1 MPKKLS
7 VRTLMDSQHA
17 QGPKHCLN
25 INGSIFVIFFDHS
38 ERKSAPNILFKEYL
52 KSWDC
57 LLTYCHPM
65 TSILSQ

>member
-38 ERKSAPNILFKEYL
+38 ERKSGPNIVF
-52 KSWDC
+52 
-57 LLTYCHPM
+57 
-65 TSILSQ
+65 